1 MSLRTPTT
9 LFSLLTS
16 SRTTA
21 MRTSLTIWILLVSL
35 LVMLRATCTSTTT
48 TIFVSLRRRS
58 PSISLCSA
66 SDSYRGAVTCIKTT
80 CPLYN
85 CICGTKDGSIA
96 FVDVYTN
103 ALTDTMSGHNCAI
116 TCIDID
122 TSINRFVSGD
132 EEGNFILWDLDKK
145 RYLKKYA
152 ISSSS
157 DGV

>member
-1 MSLRTPTT
+1 M
-9 LFSLLTS
+9 
-16 SRTTA
+16 
-21 MRTSLTIWILLVSL
+21 
-35 LVMLRATCTSTTT
+35 
-48 TIFVSLRRRS
+48 
-58 PSISLCSA
+58 
-66 SDSYRGAVTCIKTT
+66 
-80 CPLYN
+80 YN

-103 ALTDTMSGHNCAI
+103 ALTDTMPGHNCAI

-152 ISSSS
+152 IPSSS